1 MEAGQSGLSE
11 IDYGKRISHPG
22 KIIKKNFIWHVI
34 KYVLYYVW
42 GCHLG
47 QLNVLRKKTYVL
59 YMFGI
64 VPGDKNWGFLRLP
77 GKVRDK
83 VELSYK

>member
-11 IDYGKRISHPG
+11 IGYGRSVSYPG

-42 GCHLG
+42 GCHLR
-47 QLNVLRKKTYVL
+47 QLILSKKPMPYTC
-59 YMFGI
+59 
-64 VPGDKNWGFLRLP
+64 PG
-77 GKVRDK
+77 
-83 VELSYK
+83 LSREIKMEDS